1 MNLTSTISNMG
12 DPKDPDRVYYN
23 GSVINNSLITS
34 QQEEDPEIDYE
45 DQRQAPIIR
54 DCSAYEIAVENFALN
69 GCQKSLPLFIPQI
82 KSGSVNETIYTVSVG
97 IYNGSNYSIGTTAI
111 NWVPENQA
119 PYIAVPSANIVNK
132 DGFEY
137 YYGYSYTHFVSLI
150 NNALNR
156 AWTQAVTGAS
166 GGCGTKCP
174 FFEYDETTSLFSLN
188 QDSKTCIVPIGTAI
202 PAPYSVTQTLTGTY
216 KTGEYSFVGLNTSLE
231 LLLSNFPSIFTS
243 GLTWGTGGPALPE
256 VVIDTGLLIDLK
268 NASAK
273 TTTTPIGDSIK
284 SVPRSSIVQ
293 LANPFNG
300 AALADSF
307 FLRLKQD
314 YVSTGSV
321 WSPISSI
328 VLASE
333 RLPVNSEAT
342 PSTISLGNKTNGGQT
357 PSGGAFKKTLIE
369 TPIKD
374 LNADE
379 WRTSLVYQPLVP
391 TFSSFPNNNHEDL
404 SSVDLKVYWRSR
416 LTNSLIPMTIP
427 NQSSMTFRLLF
438 KKKHVN

>member
-1 MNLTSTISNMG
+1 MKAELTIVG
-12 DPKDPDRVYYN
+12 DPLDPDRVYYN
-23 GSVINNSLITS
+23 GSIINNSLITS
-34 QQEEDPEIDYE
+34 QQEADPEIDYI
-45 DQRQAPIIR
+45 DDRQQPMIR
-54 DCSAYEIAVENFALN
+54 DRSVYELAVENFSLN

-82 KSGSVNETIYTVSVG
+82 KSGSLNETIYTVSVG
-97 IYNGSNYSIGTTAI
+97 IYNGTNYSIGTTAI

-119 PYIAVPSANIVNK
+119 SYIRVPPVNVVNK
-132 DGFEY
+132 DAFEY
-137 YYGYSYTHFVSLI
+137 YYAYSYTHFVSLI

-174 FFEYDETTSLFSLN
+174 FIEYDETTSLFSLN
-188 QDSKTCIVPIGTAI
+188 QDSKTCVVPIGTAL
-202 PAPYSVTQTLTGTY
+202 PAPYSVTQGVTGSY
-216 KTGEYSFVGLNTSLE
+216 KSGEYSFVGLNTSLE

-256 VVIDTGLLIDLK
+256 VVIDTGLLIDLTT
-268 NASAK
+268 ASAK
-273 TTTTPIGDSIK
+273 NTTTPIGDAIK

-293 LANPFNG
+293 LANPFTG
-300 AALADSF
+300 AALDSF

-328 VLASE
+328 VLTTGEIMIINDAVSN
-333 RLPVNSEAT
+333 P
-342 PSTISLGNKTNGGQT
+342 IILGTRTNGGQT
-357 PSGGAFKKTLIE
+357 PSGGAFSKILIE

-374 LNADE
+374 LDADG
-379 WRTSLVYQPLVP
+379 WRKSLVYKPLVP
-391 TFSSFPNNNHEDL
+391 TFSSFEPSREAISTIDI
-404 SSVDLKVYWRSR
+404 KVYWRSR

-427 NQSSMTFRLLF
+427 NQSSMTFRILF
-438 KKKHVN
+438 KKKLAL